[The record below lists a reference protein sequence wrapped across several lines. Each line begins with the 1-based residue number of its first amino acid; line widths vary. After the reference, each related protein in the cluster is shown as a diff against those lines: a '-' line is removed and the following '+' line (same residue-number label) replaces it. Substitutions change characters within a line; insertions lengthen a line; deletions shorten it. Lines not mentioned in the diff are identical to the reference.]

1 MKHEIAPVY
10 DGKSKIL
17 ILGSFPSEA
26 SRKQGF
32 FYGHPNNRF
41 WRVLSAV
48 LEEPVPQ
55 TVAEKREMLLKNG
68 VALWDVIGSCEVD
81 GSADSSIKDASPNDL
96 SPILSGSGVRAVYL
110 NGRLAFSLYEKHA
123 APDLPYFYLPSTSPA
138 NAAYSLDRLVAGWSV
153 IRCML

>member
-55 TVAEKREMLLKNG
+55 TVPEKREMLLKNG
-68 VALWDVIGSCEVD
+68 VALWDVIGSCEVT
-81 GSADSSIKDASPNDL
+81 GSADSSIRDASPNDL
-96 SPILSGSGVRAVYL
+96 SRILSGSAVRAVYL
-110 NGRLAFSLYEKHA
+110 NGRLAYRLYEKYA
-123 APDLPYFYLPSTSPA
+123 VPGLPFFYLPSTSPA
-138 NAAYSLDRLVAGWSV
+138 NAAYSLDRLVAEWSV

>member
-1 MKHEIAPVY
+1 MKHEIQPVF
-10 DGKSKIL
+10 DGRSRIL

-48 LEEPVPQ
+48 LEEQTPQ
-55 TVAEKREMLLKNG
+55 TVPEKREMLLRRG
-68 VALWDVIGSCEVD
+68 VALWDVIGSCEVS
-81 GSADSSIKDASPNDL
+81 GSADSSIRDVRPNDL
-96 SPILSGSGVRAVYL
+96 SPILAGSGVKAVYL
-110 NGRLAFSLYEKHA
+110 NGRLAYSLYEKYGKS
-123 APDLPYFYLPSTSPA
+123 DLPYFYLPSTSPA
-138 NAAYSLDRLVAGWSV
+138 NAAYSFERLIGEWSV

>member
-32 FYGHPNNRF
+32 FYWHPNNRF

-55 TVAEKREMLLKNG
+55 TV
-68 VALWDVIGSCEVD
+68 
-81 GSADSSIKDASPNDL
+81 P
-96 SPILSGSGVRAVYL
+96 
-110 NGRLAFSLYEKHA
+110 
-123 APDLPYFYLPSTSPA
+123 
-138 NAAYSLDRLVAGWSV
+138 
-153 IRCML
+153 